1 MRSYGA
7 TWRQGA
13 MKANEIIQRQREGRL
28 KIIGAGLA
36 GLLAANMMRKNKK
49 LSVMEIKSTLPNN
62 HSAVLRFRS
71 HIIGDVTGIDFQKV
85 SVIKASMK
93 WMNPVADALAY
104 AEKSTGMMLSN
115 RSIPTEVEMVERYI
129 APPDLINQL
138 AAEADISY
146 EAKTDNWLGGDGP
159 TISTIPMPALM
170 DILHYPESVIFNAV
184 NGSNVKA
191 KVFNCNA
198 YVSLYVPSPVFSFSR
213 VSITGD
219 ELIAEFP
226 HTKPGLAI
234 VDHRDELYAAASMLG
249 LQKDRLSN
257 IQIKEQTYAKI
268 QEIDDGIRKRFITW
282 ATDHHNIYSL
292 GRFACWRPGL
302 LLDDLVK
309 DVRLIEGW
317 IKGGQYTRRIDRK
330 RMVT

>member
-1 MRSYGA
+1 MKSYGA
-7 TWRQGA
+7 TWRGNTPFVTKGDT
-13 MKANEIIQRQREGRL
+13 M

-36 GLLAANMMRKNKK
+36 GLLAANMLRNKK
-49 LSVMEIKSTLPNN
+49 PTVFEIAPSLPNN

-85 SVIKASMK
+85 DVIKASMK
-93 WMNPVADALAY
+93 WLNPVADALAY
-104 AEKSTGMMLSN
+104 AEKCTGMLLSN
-115 RSIPTEVEMVERYI
+115 RSIPTEVEIAERYI
-129 APPDLINQL
+129 APTDLIKQL
-138 AAEADISY
+138 SIGADIY
-146 EAKTDNWLGGDGP
+146 YGTKTDSWLGREGP
-159 TISTIPMPALM
+159 TISTIPMPVLM
-170 DILHYPESVIFNAV
+170 DILHYPESVHFNAV
-184 NGSNVKA
+184 NGTNIKA
-191 KVFNCNA
+191 KISNCKA

-226 HTKPGLAI
+226 QTKPGSGIA
-234 VDHRDELYAAASMLG
+234 DHLEIFAAASMLG
-249 LQKDRLSN
+249 LQKDRLSD
-257 IQIKEQTYAKI
+257 IVIKEQSYAKI

-282 ATDHHNIYSL
+282 ATDTHNIYSL